1 MSVTIGNIQLDKG
14 IFLGPMAG
22 VTDMPYRLLC
32 QEQGC
37 EMTYT
42 EMVSAKAI
50 FYNNKKT
57 EQLLTI
63 GPEEKYV
70 GVQLFGSEPEL
81 LADMAKK
88 IDHERIALFDVNMGC
103 PVPKV
108 VNNGEGSALMKD
120 PKKIGE
126 IVRAMVKVLDKPVTI
141 KIRTGFTEES
151 VNVVEVCKVAEDAGV
166 SLISIHGRT
175 REQYY
180 AGDANWDRIAMAKE
194 AVSIPI
200 IANGDVFS
208 GDDALRILNHTG
220 ADGLMVGRGAMG
232 NPWIFGEISHA
243 LEGKP
248 YEKPSMEE
256 IVETIKRH
264 GAMLMDHKGEYI
276 AMREMRKH
284 VSWYTKGFKHSTK
297 LRGEINTVEDYS
309 GLLSLIERLL
319 LDD

>member
-63 GPEEKYV
+63 GPEEKHV

-180 AGDANWDRIAMAKE
+180 AGEANWDRIAMAKE

-232 NPWIFGEISHA
+232 NPWI
-243 LEGKP
+243 LE
-248 YEKPSMEE
+248 
-256 IVETIKRH
+256 R
-264 GAMLMDHKGEYI
+264 
-276 AMREMRKH
+276 
-284 VSWYTKGFKHSTK
+284 
-297 LRGEINTVEDYS
+297 
-309 GLLSLIERLL
+309 
-319 LDD
+319 